1 MENNL
6 KKLVALIGRLIARR
20 HVRNFRA
27 NAPPPDA
34 AAVAAIDDEDVVA
47 RDADSSPVATDGQQG
62 EHTRP

>member
-1 MENNL
+1 MESSFEE
-6 KKLVALIGRLIARR
+6 LVALIGRLIARR

-34 AAVAAIDDEDVVA
+34 AAVAAIDGGDVVA

-62 EHTRP
+62 ENTHQ